1 MKKQMVFLILF
12 TALCLSAGTACCQQS
27 GPGPQPPMFPR
38 GGGPSALFGDGQHLY
53 VMAGG
58 EILEYKLDGMKLEN
72 SVDLPACAPPDREHG
87 PKAGGPFRSMLIPP
101 PPPPHGLWAG
111 DGKLYVLDGPAVYVY
126 KIPGLSLANT
136 VKLPAPKPPQAGK

>member
-1 MKKQMVFLILF
+1 MKKRMVFLILF
-12 TALCLSAGTACCQQS
+12 TALCLSAGTACCQQTGS
-27 GPGPQPPMFPR
+27 GLPVFSR
-38 GGGPSALFGDGQHLY
+38 GSGPSAIFGDGQHLY

-58 EILEYKLDGMKLEN
+58 KILEYKLDGMNLEH
-72 SVDLPACAPPDREHG
+72 SVDLPACAPPEMEHG
-87 PKAGGPFRSMLIPP
+87 PQAGAPPFRSMLVPP

-126 KIPGLSLANT
+126 KVPGLSLENT